1 MIDEVVLQNLY
12 DELFPHV
19 EESHGEKRILVY
31 RSQETDE
38 LEELLEPKTG
48 GRRARYQHDN
58 SLEKNE
64 KVWNRS
70 QLWWK

>member
-38 LEELLEPKTG
+38 LEELLERSTETG
-48 GRRARYQHDN
+48 NWWQKSSVSAR
-58 SLEKNE
+58 
-64 KVWNRS
+64 
-70 QLWWK
+70 QLSGEE

>member
-38 LEELLEPKTG
+38 LEELLERFHGNRNWWQKSSVS
-48 GRRARYQHDN
+48 AR
-58 SLEKNE
+58 
-64 KVWNRS
+64 
-70 QLWWK
+70 QLSGEE